1 MSFPGCPYQP
11 YCSCPD
17 GLVDINC
24 PALDPRVPLDHE
36 PIHIEEPP
44 LFKWSEV
51 AGLFAFAIVGLAALW
66 FGAR

>member
-1 MSFPGCPYQP
+1 
-11 YCSCPD
+11 
-17 GLVDINC
+17 
-24 PALDPRVPLDHE
+24 VPLDHE